1 MNARVYRMP
10 PTDRLLSTLEQEYWL
25 IASES
30 YDRPS
35 RDAVCWAV
43 ARSWEPHLR
52 QYCSQRIRASGH
64 GDLDDLV
71 QAGLLGAY
79 RATQRYRCT
88 GGWVSCV
95 YYGIRKEISCFHY
108 KSGHMIRIPQ
118 SMRASIGTPEL
129 VYIDSA
135 DHDKLAGHVD
145 YIDEDEIIGTLDRHQ
160 HGGSLQAAI
169 ELLDPADQALLHE
182 VYGHRADPERRLSQ
196 LARRRHMDPAVL
208 RADVHR
214 VLQQARHLLV
224 DADHRASVRRTQG
237 LVRQQCYEMWHETYL
252 TWQEIARAYEMDT
265 PSEAHRC
272 ADEHAQQHG
281 LQRPPLDDRCRQT
294 TAHIS
299 TAADCHRLAEEGY
312 TWAEVASSAFV
323 PDESDARRYARTHRH
338 RARTST
344 LRERP

>member
-1 MNARVYRMP
+1 MNARLYRMP
-10 PTDRLLSTLEQEYWL
+10 PTDRLLSPLEQEYWL

-43 ARSWEPHLR
+43 ARSWEPSIR
-52 QYCSQRIRASGH
+52 QYCAQRHRASGRC
-64 GDLDDLV
+64 DLEDLV
-71 QAGLLGAY
+71 QAGLIGAY

-95 YYGIRKEISCFHY
+95 YYGIRKEIWDFQY
-108 KSGHMIRIPQ
+108 IAGHIVRIPQ
-118 SMRASIGTPEL
+118 RLRASVGSPDL
-129 VYIDSA
+129 VSLDSTE
-135 DHDKLAGHVD
+135 HDWLDGHVD
-145 YIDEDEIIGTLDRHQ
+145 GIDEDDIVASLDRQQ
-160 HGGSLQAAI
+160 HIGSLQAAT
-169 ELLDPADQALLHE
+169 ELLDPADRALLHE
-182 VYGHRADPERRLSQ
+182 VFGHRTDPERRLSQ
-196 LARRRHMDPAVL
+196 LARRRHMDLAVL

-214 VLQQARHLLV
+214 VLQQAQHLLV
-224 DADHRASVRRTQG
+224 DADHRATVRRTQG

-252 TWQEIARAYEMDT
+252 TWQEIARAYDMDT

-281 LQRPPLDDRCRQT
+281 LQRPPTDDRCRQST
-294 TAHIS
+294 SHIS

-312 TWAEVASSAFV
+312 SWAEVASSAFV
-323 PDESDARRYARTHRH
+323 PDESDARRYARTHQH

-344 LRERP
+344 LRERT